1 MDPRRHQQDPDRRI
15 MEEVPQ
21 EPIAADPAEEGEP
34 KAEFEEEEDE
44 DDVWRPVEVED
55 EPR

>member
-1 MDPRRHQQDPDRRI
+1 MDPRRKQPDPDRRI

-21 EPIAADPAEEGEP
+21 EPIAADPVEEGEP
-34 KAEFEEEEDE
+34 KDQLDEEEDE
-44 DDVWRPVEVED
+44 DDIWRPVEVED

>member
-1 MDPRRHQQDPDRRI
+1 MDPRRSQQDPDRRI

-21 EPIAADPAEEGEP
+21 EPIAADPAEE
-34 KAEFEEEEDE
+34 DE

>member
-1 MDPRRHQQDPDRRI
+1 MDPRRSQQDPARRI

-34 KAEFEEEEDE
+34 KAEFAEDEDE